1 MTELFTALFDFMD
14 RGGPVMWPMII
25 VAVLL
30 WWLILERLWFYSQQ
44 YPSALS
50 SAMEKWKA
58 RPERLSW
65 YADLQQRMYISEL
78 ESALG
83 SKLPIIV
90 TLIAL
95 LPMFGL
101 LGTVT
106 GMLQVFE
113 VMAFM
118 GSGNPRAMATGV
130 SAATI
135 PTMAGMVIALAALP
149 FSSRLDLRYRRAKRE
164 LTELFAKE

>member
-14 RGGPVMWPMII
+14 RGGPVMWPMIFI
-25 VAVLL
+25 TVLL
-30 WWLILERLWFYSQQ
+30 WWLILERLWYFAKQ
-44 YPSALS
+44 YPPLLESTLAR
-50 SAMEKWKA
+50 WQA
-58 RPERLSW
+58 RPERTSW
-65 YADLQQRMYISEL
+65 YAELEQRMYVSQL

-83 SKLPIIV
+83 SRLPIIV

-149 FSSRLDLRYRRAKRE
+149 FSSRLDLRYRKAKRQ
-164 LTELFAKE
+164 LSDLFAKE

>member
-14 RGGPVMWPMII
+14 RGGPVMWPMIAI
-25 VAVLL
+25 AVVL
-30 WWLILERLWFYSQQ
+30 WWLILERLWYFTKQ
-44 YPSALS
+44 YPSALQD
-50 SAMEKWKA
+50 ALGKWQA
-58 RPERLSW
+58 RPERSSW
-65 YADLQQRMYISEL
+65 YAELQQRMYISEL

-149 FSSRLDLRYRRAKRE
+149 FSSRLDLRYRKAKR
-164 LTELFAKE
+164 LLSDQFAKE